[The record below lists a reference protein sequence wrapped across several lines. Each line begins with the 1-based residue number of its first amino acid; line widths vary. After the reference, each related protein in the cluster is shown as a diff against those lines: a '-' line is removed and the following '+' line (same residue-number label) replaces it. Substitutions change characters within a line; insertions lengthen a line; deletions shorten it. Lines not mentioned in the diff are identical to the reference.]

1 MSKGEYYN
9 VLKVVTG
16 LQELQGVYRRL
27 SGCLAHKHLLETDA
41 CE

>member
-16 LQELQGVYRRL
+16 LQGIYRRL
-27 SGCLAHKHLLETDA
+27 QGCPAHKRLLETDA

>member
-9 VLKVVTG
+9 VLKAVTG

-27 SGCLAHKHLLETDA
+27 QGCPAYKHLLETDV